1 MKSPKFLQKLIC
13 VMLAM
18 MLLAGCG
25 APAVMPTLPPTLPPP
40 PLPSATILPPPPPSP
55 TISTGGSLFKLVKEV
70 QVAPGG
76 NQTNASF
83 ARIGYVPGRDALI
96 VTFDTM
102 LTRPEGNCT
111 TKGYAWTEY
120 TLDMTATGRQG
131 LINCYG
137 GAMDTGVLFE
147 GNDFYFAYQAPD
159 PTTPGSQ
166 GWLLARYNAVTWTTS
181 KSFFFQL
188 AQTEDPGDPMFAV
201 VNGLI
206 DISSKVENV
215 NRSDPN
221 CSFGNCW
228 THHQFF
234 TMDLQFVEERVLKDT
249 MHNNLT
255 SMLQTADGVVHFV
268 AGAALIGDIYAMRY
282 DRNWNYLGEKTILTN
297 SAAPE
302 GIAFDGSRFY
312 VSYVSMNQLP
322 QGGRF
327 DNVRLAAFD
336 SDWKLLDDVAVT
348 NYSASD
354 LKNTARPSLTLYNG
368 RIYVCWD
375 ENENT
380 SDPANSNPETAVSQ
394 VHVKVYELAR
404 QP

>member
-1 MKSPKFLQKLIC
+1 MNSPKFLPKLIG
-13 VMLAM
+13 VMLAIVF
-18 MLLAGCG
+18 LAGCG
-25 APAVMPTLPPTLPPP
+25 APAATPTLPPTFPPP
-40 PLPSATILPPPPPSP
+40 PPAPATFPPPSPPSP
-55 TISTGGSLFKLVKEV
+55 TISTGGNLFKLVNEV
-70 QVAPGG
+70 QVAPIG
-76 NQTNASF
+76 NQINASF
-83 ARIGYVPGRDALI
+83 ARIGYVPGRDAI
-96 VTFDTM
+96 VVTFDTM

-111 TKGYAWTEY
+111 TKGYAWREY
-120 TLDMTATGRQG
+120 TMDMTATGNQG

-137 GAMDTGVLFE
+137 GAMDTGGLFE
-147 GNDFYFAYQAPD
+147 GNDFYFAYQAPN

-166 GWLLARYNAVTWTTS
+166 GWVLTKYNAVTWATS
-181 KSFFFQL
+181 ESYFFQL

-215 NRSDPN
+215 NHSDPN

-255 SMLQTADGVVHFV
+255 SMLQTTDGVIHFV
-268 AGAALIGDIYAMRY
+268 AGAALIGDVYAIRY

-312 VSYVSMNQLP
+312 VSYVYMNQLP

-336 SDWKLLDDVAVT
+336 SDWNLLDDVAVT

-354 LKNTARPSLTLYNG
+354 LKNTARPSLTLHNG

-380 SDPANSNPETAVSQ
+380 SDPANSNPEMAVSQ